1 MIYDSGCQ
9 RLVVKIFNRL
19 ETVCSIKI
27 YMSYYLII
35 SFQQQHTHH
44 LQQNSDFWFT
54 GIGD

>member
-54 GIGD
+54 GTGD